1 MLVYQLDAEGPAD
14 DDECDDAAPSHRE
27 WALPA
32 AEFQGQWEALYYE
45 AEIKQRLLRYA
56 TSALLFAESRVNP
69 QLISW
74 NRVVL
79 LHGPPG
85 TGKTSLCQALA
96 QKLTIRLGGRWVG
109 AGGRASM
116 RRRGRSE

>member
-14 DDECDDAAPSHRE
+14 DDECEDAAPSHRE

-32 AEFQGQWEALYYE
+32 AEFHGLWEALYYE
-45 AEIKQRLLRYA
+45 PEIKQRLLRYA
-56 TSALLFAESRVNP
+56 TSALLFAETRVNP

-96 QKLTIRLGGRWVG
+96 QKLTIRLGARYVWLHG
-109 AGGRASM
+109 
-116 RRRGRSE
+116 

>member
-1 MLVYQLDAEGPAD
+1 MVKTVPCSGPAGPQ
-14 DDECDDAAPSHRE
+14 CQHPPHL
-27 WALPA
+27 LPPPHFRRPA
-32 AEFQGQWEALYYE
+32 
-45 AEIKQRLLRYA
+45 
-56 TSALLFAESRVNP
+56 ALLFSESRVNP

-96 QKLTIRLGGRWVG
+96 QKLSIRL
-109 AGGRASM
+109 
-116 RRRGRSE
+116 SER

>member
-1 MLVYQLDAEGPAD
+1 VLAYQLESEGPAD
-14 DDECDDAAPSHRE
+14 DDEGDEAAPSYRE

-32 AEFQGQWEALYYE
+32 TEFAGLWEALHYE
-45 AEIKQRLLRYA
+45 VTIKARLLRYA
-56 TSALLFAESRVNP
+56 SSALLFSDRGVSP

-96 QKLTIRLGGRWVG
+96 QKLTIRLGDRCEGWW
-109 AGGRASM
+109 AHWC
-116 RRRGRSE
+116 RGLGVA